1 MLAAYL
7 GRVADQVIWIRV
19 DKPSLDIVGLILGS
33 VVVTAVLALGA
44 LLLGFG
50 IGLALIRYRRQAGVS
65 DKHAIITLNIPERQG

>member
-1 MLAAYL
+1 MLTAHV

-33 VVVTAVLALGA
+33 VLATAVLALGA

-50 IGLALIRYRRQAGVS
+50 IGLLLIRYRRRAGVFN
-65 DKHAIITLNIPERQG
+65 KHAIITLNIPEQ